1 MTASLLLGTAIAG
14 LRIAAPSVGQVV
26 SPQDGAILRFVD
38 CKTQQKVVLVGSM
51 HYNPRS
57 IQLAA
62 EAVRAEAEA
71 GTLRSVVVESCP
83 TRWNNTMKNQPKGTF
98 LRSLFDNEMQAAAE
112 VAEECGCPVALGDQ
126 AIEDTARRM
135 AQLTGATMVEV
146 LTPFSGDDLRA
157 GVGQLAA
164 PRSNGVSLLTLLQP
178 ELLLGTP
185 IALFRYPTS
194 IAIKSPAIFALLVAV
209 IALGLAYPA
218 DPSLVDGAGDE
229 IYLEL
234 VEALAFAVLETIF
247 LGRVFLVGLLE
258 ERNYVLA
265 RNIRRAATARAESG
279 TGKPGSIRRSGRT
292 VVAILGM
299 AHLNGVRQILTTS
312 RVV

>member
-146 LTPFSGDDLRA
+146 LTPFSGAFNYDLSPLGATNPFCPSSFVSTTYCVMLRFSWD
-157 GVGQLAA
+157 LNI
-164 PRSNGVSLLTLLQP
+164 PRW
-178 ELLLGTP
+178 
-185 IALFRYPTS
+185 
-194 IAIKSPAIFALLVAV
+194 
-209 IALGLAYPA
+209 
-218 DPSLVDGAGDE
+218 
-229 IYLEL
+229 LESH
-234 VEALAFAVLETIF
+234 
-247 LGRVFLVGLLE
+247 R
-258 ERNYVLA
+258 
-265 RNIRRAATARAESG
+265 
-279 TGKPGSIRRSGRT
+279 
-292 VVAILGM
+292 
-299 AHLNGVRQILTTS
+299 
-312 RVV
+312 